1 MSFALECKKV
11 KRTGFA
17 PALIGGG
24 IAAAAVPALNMAFRW
39 EMYIHMDAT
48 PVNILLNAN
57 WQMMAMLNV
66 LLIIVGGCILYH
78 IEYGDNAIQ
87 RMCTLPIK
95 ESSLFFGKSALTV
108 ALSILFLLV
117 EAASV
122 TVCAVHWFPSGQEIY
137 KEILQNFGFS
147 LLLLLP
153 SILLSLLICAV
164 CKNMWV
170 SLGIGVIC
178 VLMATMIPRG
188 NFALT
193 LFPFALP
200 FRTLAGLTKES
211 IRNYAIASSA
221 ETLVIS
227 VLAGIILKVRRAF
240 AC

>member
-1 MSFALECKKV
+1 MSFSLECKKI

-17 PALIGGG
+17 PAFLGGG
-24 IAAAAVPALNMAFRW
+24 ILAASVPALNMAFRW

-66 LLIIVGGCILYH
+66 LLIVVGGCILYN
-78 IEYGDNAIQ
+78 IEYADNAIQ
-87 RMCTLPIK
+87 RMCTLPTK

-108 ALSILFLLV
+108 SLSLLFLLV

-122 TVCAVHWFPSGQEIY
+122 TVCAVHWFAPGQEIC

-147 LLLLLP
+147 ALLLLP
-153 SILLSLLICAV
+153 SILLSLLISAV

-178 VLMATMIPRG
+178 VLIATMIPRG

-200 FRTLAGLTKES
+200 FQTLAGLTKE
-211 IRNYAIASSA
+211 IICNYAIASVA
-221 ETLVIS
+221 EIVLIS
-227 VLAGIILKVRRAF
+227 VFAVIILKVRRAVE
-240 AC
+240 